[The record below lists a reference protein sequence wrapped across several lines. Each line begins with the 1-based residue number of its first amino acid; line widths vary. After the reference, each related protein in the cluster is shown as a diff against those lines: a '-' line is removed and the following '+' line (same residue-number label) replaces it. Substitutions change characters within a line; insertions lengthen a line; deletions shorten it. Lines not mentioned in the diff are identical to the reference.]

1 MIKTDIAI
9 IGTGPGGYIA
19 ALRARQ
25 LGARVVCIE
34 KEHIGGVCLNEG
46 CIPTKALLRSAEVL
60 QLAREAD
67 RFGVRVGETGF
78 DWAAVQARKARVV
91 SQLVGGVVKLLSR
104 AGVQVLSGTAR
115 LARERTLVVES
126 LAGNEAVEAE
136 TIVLATGSRP
146 LIVPVPGLD
155 DPEILDSTTALALER
170 LPHSLCIIGSG
181 AIGTE
186 FASLFAT
193 FGVQVTLVEMMPRVA
208 PLMDES
214 VSEGLAW
221 SLGQRGV
228 DIKTGARVTRV
239 EHLAEGYRT
248 TLQTAEGTQIVESE
262 RVMSAIGRA
271 PNVEGLGLETIG
283 LVPTRKGIQV
293 DVHMRTAAPGVYA
306 IGDVAA
312 EGPMLAHVASRQGIV
327 AVEDAL
333 GLPARMDYA
342 AVPSCIYSLPEAAGV
357 GLTEEQ
363 ARAQYGQVTTAK
375 FALANN
381 GKAVAMGDTDGMVK
395 VIAET
400 QHGAV
405 LGVHVVGP
413 HASDLVLQGAL
424 GIQLELTLEEWA
436 ETIQPHP
443 SLGEALSE
451 AVLAALG
458 RPLAVPG

>member
-67 RFGVRVGETGF
+67 RYGVRVGEVDF

-91 SQLVGGVVKLLSR
+91 SQLVGGVAKLLSR

-115 LARERTLVVES
+115 LARERTLMVES
-126 LAGNEAVEAE
+126 AAGNEAVEAE
-136 TIVLATGSRP
+136 TIVIATGSRP

-193 FGVQVTLVEMMPRVA
+193 LGVQVTLVEMLPRVA

-228 DIKTGARVTRV
+228 AIKTGARVTQV

-248 TLQTAEGTQIVESE
+248 TLQTREGTQVVESE

-293 DVHMRTAAPGVYA
+293 DTHMRTAAPGVYA

-342 AVPSCIYSLPEAAGV
+342 VVPSCIYSLPEAAGV

-363 ARAQYGQVTTAK
+363 ARAQYGQVLTGK

-395 VIAET
+395 VIAEA

-405 LGVHVVGP
+405 LGVHVIGP

-424 GIQLELTLEEWA
+424 GIQLELTLAEWA
-436 ETIQPHP
+436 QTIQPHP

-458 RPLAVPG
+458 SPLAVPG